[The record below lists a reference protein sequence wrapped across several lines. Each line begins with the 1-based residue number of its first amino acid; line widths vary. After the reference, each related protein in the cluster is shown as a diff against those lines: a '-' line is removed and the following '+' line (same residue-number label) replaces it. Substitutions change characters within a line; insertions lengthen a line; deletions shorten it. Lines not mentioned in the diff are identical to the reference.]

1 MNFGYRVSCVK
12 DHSPDPEDSI
22 RLVLASD
29 RWDKEEPAAIIEVLD
44 TGKNA
49 KYLSLV
55 QDITKGRAFHDCL
68 NDAKAM
74 TEIGESKQAI
84 IVAHVNETKL
94 RALMRTDEALKALN
108 VEVLGALLITE

>member
-1 MNFGYRVSCVK
+1 
-12 DHSPDPEDSI
+12 
-22 RLVLASD
+22 
-29 RWDKEEPAAIIEVLD
+29 
-44 TGKNA
+44 
-49 KYLSLV
+49 LV

-68 NDAKAM
+68 DDAKAM
-74 TEIGESKQAI
+74 AEIGQSKQAI